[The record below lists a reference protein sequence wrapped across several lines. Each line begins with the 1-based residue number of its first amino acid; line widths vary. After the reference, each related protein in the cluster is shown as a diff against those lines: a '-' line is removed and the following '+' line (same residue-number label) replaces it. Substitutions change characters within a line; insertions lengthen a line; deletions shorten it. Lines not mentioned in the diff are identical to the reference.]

1 MAPSVGA
8 RAATCVAHSSGVW
21 PRRGPACSRSA
32 RWHMRPYRAS
42 APARARRATTTAQL
56 TSTAITTASTADAA
70 IGRRGH
76 PRCGPPPGDGGTGP
90 RPTVGVALG
99 CAAGVGVL
107 VGGDDGVG
115 VLVGGDD
122 GVRAAPAGAL
132 GVAAAVPACED
143 GCAVL
148 DVRVGITALAWK
160 GVGKFGVGSKV
171 IQPRPAIHSSGQ
183 ACAS

>member
-56 TSTAITTASTADAA
+56 TSTAITTASTADGA

-76 PRCGPPPGDGGTGP
+76 PRCGPPPGDGGTGAWL
-90 RPTVGVALG
+90 TVSVAVG
-99 CAAGVGVL
+99 CAAGVRVL
-107 VGGDDGVG
+107 VGCDDGAHVA
-115 VLVGGDD
+115 LA
-122 GVRAAPAGAL
+122 RAL
-132 GVAAAVPACED
+132 GVAAGVPACED

-148 DVRVGITALAWK
+148 DVGVGTSALAWK
-160 GVGKFGVGSKV
+160 GV
-171 IQPRPAIHSSGQ
+171 
-183 ACAS
+183 